1 MSLQRLGQVLLH
13 ILAHICRNIR
23 LMMPS
28 LPLPKRQTIKFKR
41 EGLYS
46 RLKDVYI
53 PTRDGSE
60 LCADIFLPLC
70 TEHGVKV
77 PALLSMCPYGKDVHA
92 LEWGLPQ
99 TDIYAKMNSK
109 IKPLGPDAALEALD
123 PVVWVRTHQTREYLN
138 DARLTNRRARNLDML
153 W

>member
-1 MSLQRLGQVLLH
+1 MHDLARIGGEVQDRDDQNLFQSMMS
-13 ILAHICRNIR
+13 
-23 LMMPS
+23 S
-28 LPLPKRQTIKFKR
+28 LPLPKRQTVKSKQ
-41 EGLYS
+41 GSLYY

-60 LCADIFLPLC
+60 LCADIFLPLS
-70 TEHGVKV
+70 TDQGVQV

-99 TDIYAKMNSK
+99 TDMYAKMNSK

-123 PVVWVRTHQTREYLN
+123 PLVWVCTY
-138 DARLTNRRARNLDML
+138 
-153 W
+153 